1 VITNASMCDPCPPPV
16 SAALVKQSVNRA
28 TCLPDNPAFD
38 VLLEVAIG
46 DVKITII
53 VL

>member
-1 VITNASMCDPCPPPV
+1 LGHLPV
-16 SAALVKQSVNRA
+16 NL
-28 TCLPDNPAFD
+28 AFD

>member
-1 VITNASMCDPCPPPV
+1 MGQ
-16 SAALVKQSVNRA
+16 LGY
-28 TCLPDNPAFD
+28 LPDNPAFD

-46 DVKITII
+46 DVELTII